1 MVRLIGMAMASSPV
15 AYKASELITRDRDSA
30 AVLQALLSQQQPDGF
45 GDLAKQILRYCNHV
59 LVV

>member
-1 MVRLIGMAMASSPV
+1 MAMASSPI